1 MSDYTSKKLAF
12 NNAEQFKESFYE
24 PEPTTIGYVFL
35 GNHIGF
41 TNEDTPDSI
50 NDTVYDEKTVWDYM
64 FAAKKVTGNDV
75 ELVIPKIEWT
85 GNTKYRQFDDT
96 ITLSELITSNTTQ
109 NLKPI
114 YVMNSERSVYLCVC
128 NNVSSNSTV
137 EPTGKN
143 LTSNGNIAT
152 ADGYLWKYLYNI
164 KPTNKFFT
172 NNWIPAPVSTS
183 KLDYDT
189 SSNISVDGEL
199 TKIIVTN
206 GGSGYIH
213 STIVVSAFAS
223 GCTILTVSNTT
234 NLAANMAVTG
244 TGIAGGTHIES
255 IDVPN
260 TKITISAFTISSGGG
275 TGNYYNVR
283 TRVYIDGDGT
293 TAVGTPTL
301 SGNSI
306 GKISLTTYGR
316 NYSRANVAIYGTGT
330 SAAARVVLP
339 PKFGHG
345 FNPAKQLGASN
356 VMISLRVGEVDST
369 EGGIISTDTTY
380 RQYGLLRDPYKYG
393 QTLQANNSTANSV
406 ISQTTDVTLIAGDA
420 YELDEFVFQGTSGN
434 PTFSGYVN
442 NQGLNEVNLTKVK
455 GTIAIGSPLK
465 GTETNPS
472 GRTVVTLTNPEFQPY
487 TGDILF
493 VENVP
498 KIQRTE
504 GQAENLKFVVRF

>member
-1 MSDYTSKKLAF
+1 
-12 NNAEQFKESFYE
+12 
-24 PEPTTIGYVFL
+24 
-35 GNHIGF
+35 
-41 TNEDTPDSI
+41 
-50 NDTVYDEKTVWDYM
+50 
-64 FAAKKVTGNDV
+64 
-75 ELVIPKIEWT
+75 
-85 GNTKYRQFDDT
+85 
-96 ITLSELITSNTTQ
+96 
-109 NLKPI
+109 
-114 YVMNSERSVYLCVC
+114 
-128 NNVSSNSTV
+128 
-137 EPTGKN
+137 
-143 LTSNGNIAT
+143 
-152 ADGYLWKYLYNI
+152 
-164 KPTNKFFT
+164 
-172 NNWIPAPVSTS
+172 
-183 KLDYDT
+183 
-189 SSNISVDGEL
+189 
-199 TKIIVTN
+199 
-206 GGSGYIH
+206 
-213 STIVVSAFAS
+213 VSAFAS

>member
-41 TNEDTPDSI
+41 TNDDVPDSI

-85 GNTKYRQFDDT
+85 GNTKYREFDDT
-96 ITLSELITSNTTQ
+96 IKLSDLVASNTSQ
-109 NLKPI
+109 NLKPY
-114 YVMNSERSVYLCVC
+114 YVMNSERSVYICLS
-128 NNVSSNSTV
+128 NNISANSTV

-189 SSNISVDGEL
+189 SSVISVDGEL
-199 TKIIVTN
+199 TKIVVTN
-206 GGSGYIH
+206 GGSGYVH
-213 STIVVSAFAS
+213 STIVVSAFTS
-223 GCTILTVSNTT
+223 GCTILTVSNTS
-234 NLAANMAVTG
+234 NLSANMAVTG

-260 TKITISAFTISSGGG
+260 TKITISTATISSGGG
-275 TGNYYNVR
+275 TGNYLDVK

-293 TAVGTPTL
+293 SAIALPVL
-301 SGNSI
+301 SGNAI
-306 GKISLTTYGR
+306 QKISLTTYGK
-316 NYSRANVAIYGTGT
+316 NYSRANIAIYGTGS
-330 SAAARVVLP
+330 SATARVVLP

-345 FNPAKQLGASN
+345 YNPAKQLVASN
-356 VMISLRVGEVDST
+356 VMISMRVGEVDST

-393 QTLQANNSTANSV
+393 QTSQANNSTANSV

-420 YELDEFVFQGTSGN
+420 YELDEFVYQGSSSN